1 MEISNRKDIEKL
13 IAYSKS
19 IQVGLIEDDF
29 NDQYTPPEKHVYDL
43 EPVPEIK
50 LEELETNLNEDEML
64 KLLKQN
70 VQSAKLKESV
80 SSEQDSVESQDSM
93 ERRSTPPKRKQQQQQ
108 VQIPIQVPVQKSQTT
123 VDMSEYNKVPEEVL
137 QFLDGAKGRRSMLGA
152 AIKNNKGTSMLLAS
166 QGKPIKI
173 YFFNTQQH
181 IQINVAKNTT
191 VLQVIRMSITE
202 YQNNNNFDQKL
213 LRYPNNVDAYEIRF
227 VDDDFEFK
235 AEMAFGAIDK
245 KKEILSTQTNIFSL
259 IEISN
264 YKEQKNDMQIFEKI
278 NPNMVLMDVV
288 IIDQKPEKNVTTKVQ
303 LDKNS
308 IVADILTQISK
319 KNKQINQLNY
329 LIQLND
335 DDTILDLDLRMPV
348 AQLQNKKIQIK
359 QKTWADQ
366 AEQQTVN
373 TQRRDTITEQDD
385 YVDAP
390 LNHIQAFKYEKFTVV
405 KINERGKRQDRILGI
420 DQFRIYNM
428 NKKEN
433 LGLFERMLT
442 NKITGTKFPER
453 LIEDIVDIR
462 IANQF
467 LYITFRQEN
476 DFKELK
482 FDTLDS
488 KIAQKIYKK
497 INFIRDFQ
505 ITTQKVRTYSQK
517 LD

>member
-29 NDQYTPPEKHVYDL
+29 NDQYTPPEKYVYDL
-43 EPVPEIK
+43 EPIPNIK
-50 LEELETNLNEDEML
+50 LEEFDTNLNEDEML

-70 VQSAKLKESV
+70 VQSAKMKDSI
-80 SSEQDSVESQDSM
+80 SSEPNSLESQDSII
-93 ERRSTPPKRKQQQQQ
+93 RRSTPPKPKQKQ
-108 VQIPIQVPVQKSQTT
+108 VDPLIQIPVQKSQTT
-123 VDMSEYNKVPEEVL
+123 VDMTEYNKVPEEVL
-137 QFLDGAKGRRSMLGA
+137 QLLEGTKERKSMLGA
-152 AIKNNKGTSMLLAS
+152 AIKNTKGTSLFLQS

-173 YFFNTQQH
+173 YFFNTQQN
-181 IQINVAKNTT
+181 IQINVTKNTT
-191 VLQVIRMSITE
+191 ILQVIRMSITE
-202 YQNNNNFDQKL
+202 YQNNNNFDQRL

-227 VDDDFEFK
+227 IDDDYEFK
-235 AEMAFGAIDK
+235 AEMSFGAIDK
-245 KKEILSTQTNIFSL
+245 KKEILSTQTNVFSL

-264 YKEQKNDMQIFEKI
+264 YKQQSNDNMCIFEKN
-278 NPNMVLMDVV
+278 NPNMILIDVL
-288 IIDQKPEKNVTTKVQ
+288 IIDQNPEKNIITKIQ
-303 LDKNS
+303 LEKHS
-308 IVADILTQISK
+308 IVEDIITQISK
-319 KNKQINQLNY
+319 KNKQINIVNY
-329 LIQLND
+329 IIQLND
-335 DDTILDLDLRMPV
+335 DETLLDLDLRMPI

-366 AEQQTVN
+366 AEPQFN
-373 TQRRDTITEQDD
+373 NSQRRDTITEQDD

-433 LGLFERMLT
+433 LGLFERILT
-442 NKITGTKFPER
+442 NKNTGTKFPER

-488 KIAQKIYKK
+488 KIALKIYKK
-497 INFIRDFQ
+497 IHFIRDFQ

>member
-19 IQVGLIEDDF
+19 FQAGLIEDDF
-29 NDQYTPPEKHVYDL
+29 NDQYTPPEKYVYDL
-43 EPVPEIK
+43 EPISEIK
-50 LEELETNLNEDEML
+50 LEDFETNLNEDEML

-70 VQSAKLKESV
+70 VQSAKLKESI
-80 SSEQDSVESQDSM
+80 SSEANSLASQDSI
-93 ERRSTPPKRKQQQQQ
+93 ERRSTPPKRQQQQQ
-108 VQIPIQVPVQKSQTT
+108 VQPPIQIPVQKSQTT
-123 VDMSEYNKVPEEVL
+123 ADMSEYNKVSEEVL
-137 QFLDGAKGRRSMLGA
+137 QFLDGAKERRSMLGA
-152 AIKNNKGTSMLLAS
+152 AIKNTKGTSMVLTS

-181 IQINVAKNTT
+181 IQINVSKTTT
-191 VLQVIRMSITE
+191 VLQVIRMSITD
-202 YQNNNNFDQKL
+202 YQKNNNFDQKL

-259 IEISN
+259 IEVNN
-264 YKEQKNDMQIFEKI
+264 YKQQTNDMQIFEKI
-278 NPNMVLMDVV
+278 LPNMILIDVL
-288 IIDQKPEKNVTTKVQ
+288 ILDQKPEKSVTTKVQ

-308 IVADILTQISK
+308 IVADIITQISK
-319 KNKQINQLNY
+319 KNKQINQVNFI
-329 LIQLND
+329 IQLND
-335 DDTILDLDLRMPV
+335 DETLIDLDLKMPV
-348 AQLQNKKIQIK
+348 AQLQNKKLQIK

-366 AEQQTVN
+366 AEQQSIN
-373 TQRRDTITEQDD
+373 TQRRDTITEQED

-433 LGLFERMLT
+433 LGLFERILN
-442 NKITGTKFPER
+442 NKNTGTKFPER

-482 FDTLDS
+482 FDTLDP
-488 KIAQKIYKK
+488 KIAIKILNK

>member
-1 MEISNRKDIEKL
+1 MEISNRQDIEKL

-29 NDQYTPPEKHVYDL
+29 NDQYTPPEKHVYESETLPD
-43 EPVPEIK
+43 IK
-50 LEELETNLNEDEML
+50 LEEFEPNLNEDEML

-70 VQSAKLKESV
+70 VQSAKMKESV
-80 SSEQDSVESQDSM
+80 SSEHDSLDSQDSI
-93 ERRSTPPKRKQQQQQ
+93 ERRSTPPKLDP
-108 VQIPIQVPVQKSQTT
+108 QIQIQIPVQKSQTT
-123 VDMSEYNKVPEEVL
+123 VDMTEYNKVPEEVL
-137 QFLDGAKGRRSMLGA
+137 QLLDGAKERKSMLGA
-152 AIKNNKGTSMLLAS
+152 AIKNTKGTSMLLQS

-181 IQINVAKNTT
+181 IQLNVTKSTT
-191 VLQVIRMSITE
+191 VLQVIRISITE
-202 YQNNNNFDQKL
+202 YYKNNNYDQRL
-213 LRYPNNVDAYEIRF
+213 LRYPDNVDAYEIRF
-227 VDDDFEFK
+227 VDDDYEFK

-245 KKEILSTQTNIFSL
+245 KKEILSTQTNVFSL

-264 YKEQKNDMQIFEKI
+264 YKSQTNDMQILEKV
-278 NPNMVLMDVV
+278 NPNMILVDVL
-288 IIDQKPEKNVTTKVQ
+288 IIDQKPEKNVTTKIQ

-308 IVADILTQISK
+308 IVQDIFTQINK
-319 KNKQINQLNY
+319 KNKQINQIDY
-329 LIQLND
+329 IIQLND
-335 DDTILDLDLRMPV
+335 DDTLLDLDLRMPV
-348 AQLQNKKIQIK
+348 AQLQNKKVQIK

-366 AEQQTVN
+366 AEQQFVN
-373 TQRRDTITEQDD
+373 SQRRDTITEHDD

-433 LGLFERMLT
+433 LGLFERILN
-442 NKITGTKFPER
+442 NKNSGTKFPQR

-462 IANQF
+462 IAHQF

-505 ITTQKVRTYSQK
+505 ITTQKYRASIQK